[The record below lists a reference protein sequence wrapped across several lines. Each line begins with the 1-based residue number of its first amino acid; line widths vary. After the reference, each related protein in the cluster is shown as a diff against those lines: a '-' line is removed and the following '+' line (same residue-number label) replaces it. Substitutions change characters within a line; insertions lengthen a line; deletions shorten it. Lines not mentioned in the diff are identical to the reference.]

1 MTKTYCLP
9 YYKQTYKEYA
19 YQTAQ
24 QTQNAY
30 IKIYTALRDI
40 EQDKWLD
47 IVVGLKPDTLDSG
60 KNISMDIVCE
70 KFIKKY
76 KDNPN
81 LTSIYEYL
89 V

>member
-1 MTKTYCLP
+1 MNKTYCLP
-9 YYKQTYKEYA
+9 YYKQTYKAYP

-30 IKIYTALRDI
+30 IKIYTALQDI
-40 EQDKWLD
+40 ERVKWCD
-47 IVVGLKPDTLDSG
+47 IVVGLKPEKLDTG
-60 KNISMDIVCE
+60 KKISLNNVCE
-70 KFIKKY
+70 NFIKKY

-81 LTSIYEYL
+81 LASIYEYL